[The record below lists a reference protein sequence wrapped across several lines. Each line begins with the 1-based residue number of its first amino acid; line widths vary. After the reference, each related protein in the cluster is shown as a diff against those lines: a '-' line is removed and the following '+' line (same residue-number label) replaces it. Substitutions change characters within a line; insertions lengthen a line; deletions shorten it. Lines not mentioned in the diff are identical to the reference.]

1 VILVTGA
8 SGALGGLVFER
19 LTTVPGVDVVAGR
32 HSPDAGARRIDFD
45 QASTLVDGFGGV
57 DVLVFVSAGAAEDD
71 VVLDRH
77 GAAIQAAAA
86 AGVRHVIY
94 TSLVGA
100 GDRLT
105 IALSHRWTE
114 IRLARALFDVT
125 ILRNGLYAE
134 IPARIALA
142 AAESAA
148 ATGVFRAPLGCGRMS
163 VVAREDL
170 ADAAARVAVEVQRSL
185 DVGERSP
192 HAGRTYEL
200 DGVTAVGGREIATAL
215 AQALERPVRYE
226 PGWLGDARAE
236 LARSGLEPCRVGHTM
251 SMLSNVSAGLLES
264 PTSELP
270 ELLGRPPT
278 GVNDLIVDAVKA
290 GRSVGAHAIHPDN
303 IHEGARP

>member
-8 SGALGGLVFER
+8 SGALGGLILDR
-19 LTTVPGVDVVAGR
+19 LTTVPGVDVVAGSR
-32 HSPDAGARRIDFD
+32 SPVAGARRIDFD
-45 QASTLVDGFGGV
+45 RPSTLVDAFGGV

-77 GAAIQAAAA
+77 GSVIRAAAA

-94 TSLVGA
+94 TSLVGS

-105 IALSHRWTE
+105 IALAHRWTE
-114 IRLARALFDVT
+114 ARLAESLFDFT

-142 AAESAA
+142 EAESAA

-170 ADAAARVAVEVQRSL
+170 AEAAAQVAVDVQRSV
-185 DVGERSP
+185 DAGERSR

-200 DGVTAVGGREIATAL
+200 AGVTAVGGKDIATAL
-215 AQALERPVRYE
+215 AQALERRVRYE
-226 PGWLGDARAE
+226 PGWLGDTRAE
-236 LARSGLEPCRVGHTM
+236 LARSGLEPYRVGHTM
-251 SMLSNVSAGLLES
+251 SMLSNVGAGLLES

-278 GVNDLIVDAVKA
+278 SVTDLIVDAVKPASRRA
-290 GRSVGAHAIHPDN
+290 GQRHERQERS
-303 IHEGARP
+303 